1 MTTAYRS
8 LSPEALRR
16 EYAEVSARFD
26 ALRELGLALNIRHID
41 HTARPCAVSGGRHG
55 CPQLRA
61 AVRSAQC

>member
-26 ALRELGLALNIRHID
+26 ALRELGLALNM
-41 HTARPCAVSGGRHG
+41 ARGKPGKA
-55 CPQLRA
+55 QLTPYPTY
-61 AVRSAQC
+61 